1 MKSAQHLRSQITDG
15 KIALGTFVIELKS
28 EAVPIILKRT
38 GFDFFMIDAEHGFM
52 DPHEISQLIA
62 AGKKESICP
71 IVRVSSPHRSI
82 VTPIIDAGAEGIL
95 VPMIRTMDDVQ
106 MAVQSTKYPPLGQ
119 RGAHFLRPACD
130 FNPPDDMYA
139 VCQSINRRSI
149 TALQVE
155 TVESIDIIDQM
166 AATPGVD
173 VLYVGPGDLSITMG
187 SGKGL
192 DDPAVM
198 SVVEKVCIACQKH
211 GKIAGCH
218 VDIPARV
225 TDLVRLG
232 VQMVGM
238 TAALK
243 IFWEGTADYVE
254 RTRESIARGQV

>member
-1 MKSAQHLRSQITDG
+1 MKSAQLLREQITNG
-15 KIALGTFVIELKS
+15 SIALGTFIIELKS
-28 EAVPIILKRT
+28 EAVPPILKRT

-62 AGKKESICP
+62 AGKKASICP
-71 IVRVSSPHRSI
+71 IVRVSSPQRSI

-95 VPMIRTMDDVQ
+95 VPMIRSMDDVHT
-106 MAVQSTKYPPLGQ
+106 AVQSTKYPPIGY

-130 FNPPDDMYA
+130 FELPDDMITT
-139 VCQSINRRSI
+139 CQAINRQMI
-149 TALQVE
+149 TAVQVE
-155 TVESIDIIDQM
+155 TIESIDIIDEM

-192 DDPAVM
+192 DDPEVI
-198 SVVEKVCIACQKH
+198 SVVQKVCIACQKH

-218 VDIPARV
+218 VDIPTRV

-238 TAALK
+238 TGALK
-243 IFWEGTADYVE
+243 IFWEGAADYVK
-254 RTRESIARGQV
+254 RTREGIARGQV